1 MPILSS
7 WKEEQKWLREQIV
20 TLLEEEVELQNV
32 FISDIIKQLLRRSI
46 GCHARQDNMVS
57 LDEQRSIGRRIE
69 LGLRKILNIDINL
82 VGPKLKFKKHGND
95 YGINTI
101 DEGTL
106 EVLQLLLAIEN
117 SQTQLVLLDDPGQ
130 SLHPPKKATLLNWL
144 ISQYTEKKFIII
156 THASEMITESMLSNM
171 FRCYMNGGITKLI
184 PFTNIF
190 DKKEDYIKRCKE
202 GQAARHTKAAIKQFL
217 VEPNSRQALFAE
229 YLLIVEGFD
238 DQRVIG
244 AYFELR
250 QKLAL
255 DSYDKQVFIW
265 PIGSRDKLMDAV
277 IVAEALSIPWMAILD
292 YDAILHNNDP
302 INWKSRVTL
311 SPIYKVIIDV
321 LQKSMPE
328 LQQEVYSE
336 ELASLL
342 RTKCMQ
348 HGILTWSMDLEN
360 MVIKTQPL
368 SIMKYFNSK
377 DRNIDSQRGALKTL
391 WNAISYSDM
400 VVATLELFQ
409 DAKNTDFSEMVT
421 FLEQKGNIPPTKL
434 RHIRNAP
441 FLDSNIQLL
450 YSVSQVTNLTMDIM
464 DAILHMEQNG
474 LQRYYILNLIEAAI
488 LLNCPNS
495 PNKFGDIL
503 KSPFLVLPL
512 WGGVDCLLPNESATW
527 GLFVCEKKTWNV
539 WYICLK
545 QDKDSIRTS
554 CNNILRSVNNLKYFS
569 SKLNTKAN
577 IKHIEIQ
584 SKYASSII
592 MVASLKQLVE
602 NDCNLEDFCL
612 DEIIFNRYLVE
623 YSAQMHNAEP
633 ASAQHI
639 TIYSIKTQL
648 SESRECDYSQHIL
661 DIHYQK
667 NQPNSGESAPTLEL
681 LTNLLATQK

>member
-1 MPILSS
+1 
-7 WKEEQKWLREQIV
+7 
-20 TLLEEEVELQNV
+20 
-32 FISDIIKQLLRRSI
+32 
-46 GCHARQDNMVS
+46 
-57 LDEQRSIGRRIE
+57 
-69 LGLRKILNIDINL
+69 
-82 VGPKLKFKKHGND
+82 
-95 YGINTI
+95 
-101 DEGTL
+101 
-106 EVLQLLLAIEN
+106 
-117 SQTQLVLLDDPGQ
+117 
-130 SLHPPKKATLLNWL
+130 
-144 ISQYTEKKFIII
+144 
-156 THASEMITESMLSNM
+156 
-171 FRCYMNGGITKLI
+171 
-184 PFTNIF
+184 
-190 DKKEDYIKRCKE
+190 
-202 GQAARHTKAAIKQFL
+202 
-217 VEPNSRQALFAE
+217 
-229 YLLIVEGFD
+229 
-238 DQRVIG
+238 
-244 AYFELR
+244 
-250 QKLAL
+250 
-255 DSYDKQVFIW
+255 
-265 PIGSRDKLMDAV
+265 MDAV